1 MNDADAAFE
10 RLKAEVQSLL
20 DLLVPTTPGVAA
32 LTDDAIATQLIRDGY
47 FRALG
52 VGASA
57 PGRMI
62 DVGAA
67 YGSIAKPFLA
77 DGWHVELF
85 EPDPKCRQRLAVL
98 AERYAGR
105 CRIHPHAVGGANEAS
120 VAFHVNA
127 TDGLSG
133 LDASPF
139 GSDTGTIP
147 VRLVRLADFLP
158 AEGVTAVDFLKV
170 DTEGHDFEALA
181 SHDFERLPP
190 RLCFC
195 EYSFYFPQQTPA
207 AVQAAIADMAARGY
221 DAVVFEY
228 DDDGNFARGSW
239 THRLVAI
246 HVARG
251 RFPTRAKAFGNV
263 LFYRAGDAHLLQ
275 ALATLVVAQRQPA
288 EPQAPVAAASR
299 ASAAS
304 VASPAPAAPV
314 APPAPAASGGIPIG
328 IAMPVPAPA
337 PAGGIAISAPAA
349 AAPSPAP
356 AVPATP
362 AAPAGPASS
371 HLVALP
377 GSGGGTHRMRQ
388 FAMTGFAQARRAL
401 AEHWLLR
408 ASDALE
414 ADWKDQ
420 PGQLHRV
427 LLASGVRDELLQ
439 GEEAEIA
446 GVIAQALADMPDPA
460 ERPGLLLAAM
470 LYLYPHEWP
479 KRPPLLAVPAWLV
492 DEYLKV
498 LLAPPALFRRE
509 GEAEAYVDFATAWLA
524 EVHASV
530 TAHAA
535 TVLGWRQIGE
545 RVVNGL
551 SLVPAYFNGRNL
563 KELYRLR
570 AGIIETVLATGGH
583 RLDHAFAPRGRR
595 ARLKLGILAA
605 HFQPGSETFAMLPL
619 YRHLDRQRFEI
630 VLFSLDG
637 SQHALR
643 DACAGFAD
651 QFVVLPP
658 EIPRQVATLR
668 GHDLD
673 LIVIATNT
681 TAVTNGVTL
690 LAAHRLARTQIASVC
705 SCTTTGFRNVDW
717 YLSGQLSEPATGAQA
732 HYTERLACVAG
743 AAHCYDFGPEAVR
756 APERRLSRAELA
768 LPSDAV
774 VYASGANFYKIV
786 PELDHVW
793 AEILARVP
801 GSYLALY
808 PFNPNWSSSYPA
820 GAFLDRLTAALTR
833 AGVDPSRLLVFPVA
847 PGRADILERLR
858 LADVYLDSFPFSGAT
873 SLLDPLEVGLP
884 ALALDGGCFR
894 NLVAPAIL
902 REAGLDELVARDVDD
917 YVARA
922 VRLGT
927 DRAWR
932 ESLAARVR
940 ALQNPRF
947 RDPVA
952 YAAEVGPLFERLAT
966 GGALPAAASAS

>member
-1 MNDADAAFE
+1 MNDTAAAFDG
-10 RLKAEVQSLL
+10 LKTEVQALL

-32 LTDDAIATQLIRDGY
+32 LSDEAIATRLIRDGY
-47 FRALG
+47 FRPLG

-67 YGSIAKPFLA
+67 YGSIAEPYLA
-77 DGWHVELF
+77 DGWQVDLF
-85 EPDPKCRQRLAVL
+85 EPDPKCRQRLDRL
-98 AERYAGR
+98 IGRYAGR
-105 CRIHPHAVGGANEAS
+105 CRIYPHAVGGANQS
-120 VAFHVNA
+120 SIAFHVNA

-158 AEGVTAVDFLKV
+158 AEGVTTVDFLKV

-181 SHDFERLPP
+181 SHDFARLPP
-190 RLCFC
+190 RICFC
-195 EYSFYFPQQTPA
+195 EYSFYFPTQTA
-207 AVQAAIADMAARGY
+207 ASVQAAIADMAARGY
-221 DAVVFEY
+221 EAVVFEY

-239 THRLVAI
+239 AHRLVAI

-251 RFPTRAKAFGNV
+251 RFPTRARAFGNV

-275 ALATLVVAQRQPA
+275 ALAELVVAQRQTTP
-288 EPQAPVAAASR
+288 E
-299 ASAAS
+299 
-304 VASPAPAAPV
+304 APATRPV
-314 APPAPAASGGIPIG
+314 TAGIPIAATSAAPLSPRVPGTAATPATAG
-328 IAMPVPAPA
+328 IP
-337 PAGGIAISAPAA
+337 IAVAADIAAPAA
-349 AAPSPAP
+349 APTTAPPQL
-356 AVPATP
+356 VP
-362 AAPAGPASS
+362 
-371 HLVALP
+371 LP

-408 ASDALE
+408 PTEELE
-414 ADWKDQ
+414 AAWKDQ

-427 LLASGVRDELLQ
+427 LIASGVRDELLT

-446 GVIAQALADMPDPA
+446 GVIARALADIPDPA
-460 ERPGLLLAAM
+460 ERPGLVLAAM

-479 KRPPLLAVPAWLV
+479 KRPPLVGVPGWLV

-498 LLAPPALFRRE
+498 LLAPPALFRRA
-509 GEAEAYVDFATAWLA
+509 GEAAAYVDFAMDWLT
-524 EVHASV
+524 EVHAGV

-545 RVVNGL
+545 RVVSGL
-551 SLVPAYFNGRNL
+551 SLLPAYFNGRNL

-570 AGIIETVLATGGH
+570 ARIIETMLAVSGH

-595 ARLKLGILAA
+595 ARLRLGILAA

-619 YRHLDRQRFEI
+619 YRHLDRRRFEI
-630 VLFSLDG
+630 VLYTLDG
-637 SQHALR
+637 AQHALR
-643 DACAGFAD
+643 DACAAFAER
-651 QFVVLPP
+651 FVVLPQ
-658 EIPRQVATLR
+658 ELPRQVATLR
-668 GHDLD
+668 GDDLD
-673 LIVIATNT
+673 VIVIATNT

-690 LAAHRLARTQIASVC
+690 LAAHRLARTQVASVC

-717 YLSGQLSEPATGAQA
+717 YLSGRLSEPAIGAQA
-732 HYTERLACVAG
+732 HYTEQLACVEG

-756 APERRLSRAELA
+756 APEQRLTRAALA
-768 LPSDAV
+768 VPADAIV
-774 VYASGANFYKIV
+774 FASGANFYKIV
-786 PELDHVW
+786 PELDDVW

-801 GSYLALY
+801 GSRLVLY
-808 PFNPNWSSSYPA
+808 PFNPNWSLAYPA
-820 GAFLDRLTAALTR
+820 GAFLDRLTGALTR
-833 AGVDPSRLLVFPVA
+833 AGVDPERLIVFPVA
-847 PGRADILERLR
+847 PGRADIHERLR

-884 ALALDGGCFR
+884 ALALDGTCFR

-902 REAGLDELVARDVDD
+902 REAGLEELVATDVDD

-932 ESLAARVR
+932 ESFAARVR
-940 ALQNPRF
+940 ALQTPRF

-952 YAAEVGPLFERLAT
+952 YAAEVGPLLERLAA
-966 GGALPAAASAS
+966 GGALAPAATAS